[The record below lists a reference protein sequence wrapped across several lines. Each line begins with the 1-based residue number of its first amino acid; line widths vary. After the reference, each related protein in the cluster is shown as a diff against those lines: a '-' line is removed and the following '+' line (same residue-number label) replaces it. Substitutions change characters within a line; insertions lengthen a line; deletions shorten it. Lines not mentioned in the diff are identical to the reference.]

1 MRKAFSILALSLLSA
16 VGAARAQMPAT
27 GDDSTALPHDTAV
40 AAEAQD
46 TVVVVGAE
54 EYRRMASMRD
64 MDDVR
69 AMRREYWHERVDMH
83 DIRLGIGSINLST
96 ALMLTDE
103 WFGGCCDDEYY
114 SDNFR
119 DQMLLTR
126 TYLTPERL
134 WGTFSLSYTYHGR
147 RRVEAGLIA
156 TFAATTQRR
165 KDIATDRTVE
175 SYNRYAVS
183 VLPMVRLLWLHRKNV
198 SLYSSVGLGIVFTAD
213 EGQTRLLPWYDL
225 SLIGC
230 TFGRRLFGFAELGAG
245 MSGMLRVGIGYR
257 FNASAGKGG
266 MR

>member
-1 MRKAFSILALSLLSA
+1 MREIFSILVVSLLSA
-16 VGAARAQMPAT
+16 VGAARAQMSAA
-27 GDDSTALPHDTAV
+27 GDDTVPPHDTAV

-69 AMRREYWHERVDMH
+69 AMRREYWRERVDMH

-96 ALMLTDE
+96 GLMLTDE
-103 WFGGCCDDEYY
+103 WFGSCCDDVYY
-114 SDNFR
+114 PDSFR

-147 RRVEAGLIA
+147 RRVEAGVMA
-156 TFAATTQRR
+156 TFAASTQRR

-175 SYNRYAVS
+175 SYNRYAAS
-183 VLPMVRLLWLHRKNV
+183 VLPMVRLLWLHRRNV
-198 SLYSSVGLGIVFTAD
+198 SLYSSVGLGIVLTVD
-213 EGQTRLLPWYDL
+213 EGQTRVLPWYDL

-245 MSGMLRVGIGYR
+245 MSGTLRVGIGYR

-266 MR
+266 IK